1 MIRYIVGILF
11 FVIFAFGGSDVKGE
25 ISRKSGMEISAADK
39 GANYSGQS
47 RQGGSSSSEYGI
59 LAENDRIAFEAVRT
73 RIGEVSVSA
82 PLASRN
88 LGASKNLR
96 YTSTIRILSSLDT
109 PLYARSS
116 KNLYFQYSFV
126 KSSCRYYVYTLRRL
140 LN

>member
-1 MIRYIVGILF
+1 
-11 FVIFAFGGSDVKGE
+11 
-25 ISRKSGMEISAADK
+25 MEISAADK
-39 GANYSGQS
+39 NANYSGQS

-59 LAENDRIAFEAVRT
+59 LAENDRIAFEAVRA